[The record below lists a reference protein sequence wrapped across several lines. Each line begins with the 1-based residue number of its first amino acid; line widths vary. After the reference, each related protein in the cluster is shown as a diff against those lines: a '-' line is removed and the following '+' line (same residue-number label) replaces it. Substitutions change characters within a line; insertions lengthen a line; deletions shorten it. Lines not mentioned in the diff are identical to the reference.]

1 LYNTVFVE
9 DDIQKAYD
17 DVQNAKSFCD
27 NIPGDADEDLFNAAA
42 YNLKSA
48 QHMLNYSLKQLKR
61 NI

>member
-1 LYNTVFVE
+1 
-9 DDIQKAYD
+9 
-17 DVQNAKSFCD
+17 VQNAKSFCD